1 VKMTLKLNTKY
12 LLAAVALALGGPAMA
27 QQAGATYEAR
37 AQVSGFLLRAAM
49 VCREQN
55 DWRAMAETGVRLL
68 AGPMRPITNSYPAT
82 VKAWGTEGANLFNT
96 AVMQDGADVAC
107 AEAARDVVQ
116 ARAIVARD
124 R

>member
-1 VKMTLKLNTKY
+1 MKKH
-12 LLAAVALALGGPAMA
+12 LLAAVAALAISGPAMA
-27 QQAGATYEAR
+27 QEPVGLTYEAR

-49 VCREQN
+49 VCREN
-55 DWRAMAETGVRLL
+55 YDWRSMAALGVRLL

-96 AVMQDGADVAC
+96 GVMQDGADAAC

-116 ARAIVARD
+116 AGAIIARD